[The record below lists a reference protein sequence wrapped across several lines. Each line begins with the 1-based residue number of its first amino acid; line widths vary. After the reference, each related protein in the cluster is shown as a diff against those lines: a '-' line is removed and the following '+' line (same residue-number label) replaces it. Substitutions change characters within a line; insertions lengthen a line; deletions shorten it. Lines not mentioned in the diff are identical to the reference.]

1 MKRPVVIGLLVAA
14 LVLVCV
20 GIGSVI
26 YFANGFNVNNPF
38 DTLQIPSS
46 LEENETLEIDT
57 EQPVNLTID
66 SDSGYV
72 TVTGGDVDEVQ
83 VRVVKTAYDS
93 TQERADEEVKTIQYT
108 VEQNGN
114 SIVLKYEIPRSVNIR
129 NKVNT
134 VDFIVIVPNNTSVD
148 IETSFGD
155 VDVTGLNGSVVI
167 NDDFGDVNVTNVDG
181 AVEAHSNSGKI
192 QLSSVN
198 AGSDDINISTD
209 FGTLILEKVSGKDI
223 TLQSNSGKLTLNDVR
238 ATGDIFGKS
247 DFGNVEF
254 ENGSASNLELETNSG
269 KISVIKVNVR
279 NEIIVD
285 DDFGNIELT
294 QASANS
300 YDLHTN
306 SGSITIDG
314 AKGNVK
320 AYTDF
325 GDIEI
330 KNAVNVTLDIKTN
343 SGTITFSGSL
353 GDGPH
358 NVKSDFGSIELTLPS
373 DIKLNVNLSTDFGKI
388 TSDIPITVTLNG
400 DSNSNGGEV
409 VGELNGGGEELT
421 VHTNSGSINIITVK

>member
-1 MKRPVVIGLLVAA
+1 MKRPVIIGLLVAA

-20 GIGSVI
+20 GIGAVI
-26 YFANGFNVNNPF
+26 YFANDLNVNNPF
-38 DTLQIPSS
+38 DTSHVPSS
-46 LEENETLEIDT
+46 LEENETLEIDA

-66 SDSGYV
+66 SASGYV

-83 VRVVKTAYDS
+83 VRVIKTAYDS

-114 SIVLKYEIPRSVNIR
+114 SITLKYEIPRSVNIR

-134 VDFIVIVPNNTSVD
+134 VDFIVIVPNNSSVD
-148 IETSFGD
+148 IKTSFGD
-155 VDVTGLNGSVVI
+155 VDVTGLNGTVTVQ
-167 NDDFGDVNVTNVDG
+167 DDFGDITLNNIDG
-181 AVEAHSNSGKI
+181 AVEAHSNSGRI
-192 QLSSVN
+192 ELLSVD
-198 AGSDDINISTD
+198 AGSADINISTD
-209 FGTLILEKVSGKDI
+209 FGSLILEKVSGKDI
-223 TLQSNSGKLTLNDVR
+223 TLQSNSGTLTLNNVR
-238 ATGDIFGKS
+238 ASGDVFAKS

-254 ENGSASNLELETNSG
+254 ENGSVANLELETNSG
-269 KISVIKVNVR
+269 RISVTKVNVR

-306 SGSITIDG
+306 SGSITVDG
-314 AKGNVK
+314 AKGKLK

-330 KNAVNVTLDIKTN
+330 QNAVNVTLDIKTN
-343 SGTITFSGSL
+343 SGTINFSGSL

-373 DIKLNVNLSTDFGKI
+373 DIKLDVNLTTDFGKI

-400 DSNSNGGEV
+400 DSSSDGGEV
-409 VGELNGGGEELT
+409 VGELNGGGEELIA
-421 VHTNSGSINIITVK
+421 HTNSGSINIITVK